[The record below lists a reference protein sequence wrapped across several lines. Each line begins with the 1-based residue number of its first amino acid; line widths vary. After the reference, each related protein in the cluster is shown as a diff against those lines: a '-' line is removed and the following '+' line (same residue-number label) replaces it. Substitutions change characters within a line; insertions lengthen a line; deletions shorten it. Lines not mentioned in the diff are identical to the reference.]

1 MTSPWAGIPGS
12 CATGVGS
19 MPGVSALESAR
30 IVAGEVPDLLHVVEL
45 PARGP
50 GADIIGRT
58 GGLLAAVSGLFALE
72 TTPSGWRIA
81 GAAGRPSRRAAS
93 FLGEDLDALED
104 TAQGYAGPV
113 KTQVA
118 GPWTLAASIE
128 LRGGE
133 RVLRDPAAVADLAQA
148 TAHAVAEHVADVRR
162 RVPGAT
168 AILVQV
174 DEPALPT
181 VLAGQVGT
189 ASGLSRYRAVD
200 VADARRWLGEV
211 LGAITAAGAEP
222 GVHCCA
228 ADPPVDLVR
237 EAGARFVGVDLRL
250 AVPDDAIGRALEAG
264 VVLLAG
270 CIPSV
275 GTGPI
280 GDAAASAPAREL
292 LHRLGLETAAPRVV
306 VTPACGLAGASPAWA
321 RSALAAAQSAA
332 RVLRDD
338 QGHGD
343 S

>member
-1 MTSPWAGIPGS
+1 MTSPWAASPAACG
-12 CATGVGS
+12 TGVGS
-19 MPGVSALESAR
+19 MPGGSAREAAR
-30 IVAGEVPDLLHVVEL
+30 IVAGELPDLLHVVEL

-58 GGLLAAVSGLFALE
+58 GGLLAAVSRHFALE

-104 TAQGYAGPV
+104 TAQGYEGPV

-133 RVLRDPAAVADLAQA
+133 RVLHDPSAVADLVQA
-148 TAHAVAEHVADVRR
+148 TAHAAAEHAMEVRR

-181 VLAGQVGT
+181 VLDGRVGT

-200 VADARRWLGEV
+200 AVDARRGLDEV
-211 LGAITAAGAEP
+211 LSAISAAGGSP

-228 ADPPVDLVR
+228 AHPPVDLMR
-237 EAGARFVGVDLRL
+237 EAGARFVGVDLAL
-250 AVPDDAIGRALEAG
+250 PVPDDAIGRALEAE

-270 CIPSV
+270 SIPTRGS
-275 GTGPI
+275 GSL
-280 GDAAASAPAREL
+280 GDAAASAPARDL
-292 LHRLGLETAAPRVV
+292 LHRLGLEGAAPRVA
-306 VTPACGLAGASPAWA
+306 VTPACGLAAASPTWA
-321 RSALAAAQSAA
+321 RTALAAAQSAA

-338 QGHGD
+338 RDHGD